1 MNCNFMN
8 NSKTFCLSARHNLLE
23 ILFISSTAYTQQRLP
38 KYGVTSFLASMV
50 FPKDLQ
56 LHTVFNTL
64 KILEGVVGKT
74 GQGSTCEGI
83 HAEVGA
89 WWEKTAKWFSDL
101 FFCFPHFCIQPQPF
115 SGLFATLHSGTFVAC
130 ATFPSSSSA
139 ILKVSGFCFFL
150 ASAGS

>member
-83 HAEVGA
+83 HAEVSLV
-89 WWEKTAKWFSDL
+89 EKFRFLLYVVKWNSL
-101 FFCFPHFCIQPQPF
+101 KR
-115 SGLFATLHSGTFVAC
+115 
-130 ATFPSSSSA
+130 
-139 ILKVSGFCFFL
+139 ILVQ
-150 ASAGS
+150 A